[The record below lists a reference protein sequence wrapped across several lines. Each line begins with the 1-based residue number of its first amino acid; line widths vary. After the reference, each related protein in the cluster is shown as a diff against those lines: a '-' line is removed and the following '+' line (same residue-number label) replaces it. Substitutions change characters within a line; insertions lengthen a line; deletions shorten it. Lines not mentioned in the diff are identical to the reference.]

1 MTDNFIQLEKNNI
14 LKLGIKDKTGKET
27 GEFLTFDLED
37 PQILLNLQDLIDK
50 DEKLWKNT
58 RNQIIIINKR
68 QDKKGKKLLSYNQ
81 EEKIRITID
90 FFKQEEEIYDLFL
103 GKGGVKKL
111 LNGRSFNFTTLA
123 EIRKIILVQIKP
135 FIEKTMDIIEEQV
148 KKDYGIDKIEVDEV
162 IE

>member
-14 LKLGIKDKTGKET
+14 LKLGIKDETGKET
-27 GEFLTFDLED
+27 GEFLKFDLED
-37 PQILLNLQDLIDK
+37 PQILLNLQELVEK
-50 DEKLWKNT
+50 DEKLWKNI

-81 EEKIRITID
+81 EEKIKLITD

-103 GKGGVKKL
+103 GKGGIKKL
-111 LNGRSFNFTTLA
+111 LNGRSFNFTTLT
-123 EIRKIILVQIKP
+123 EIRKIIMVQIKP
-135 FIEKTMDIIEEQV
+135 FVEKTMDIIEEQV
-148 KKDYGIDKIEVDEV
+148 KKDYGIDKIETDEV